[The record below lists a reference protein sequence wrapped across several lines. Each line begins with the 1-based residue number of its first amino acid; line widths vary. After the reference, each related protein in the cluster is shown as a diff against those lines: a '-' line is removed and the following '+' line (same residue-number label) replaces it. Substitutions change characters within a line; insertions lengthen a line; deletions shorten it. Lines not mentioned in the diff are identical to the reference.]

1 MAMIATAAA
10 APATSAPMMAGKPEA
25 QEDAG
30 SGFTDLMHKMSR
42 KDDRPGNSNGQEPAL
57 AGPDA
62 SAGETAGAG
71 METAGDAAAPDL
83 LTGLFE
89 LPAQTANG
97 EPANAQSA
105 VAQPVATQQTSA
117 AALIAALTQSAGVQ
131 VAQKAP
137 ASSGTQGLPGPAAQ
151 AGNPSGVVLAEG
163 LLSASIAGAQSGNT
177 GAQPVRQSLMP
188 SGPSLPSEASLA
200 GLDDEGLISRI
211 LKTAPSEGGE
221 VPDDAD
227 ALRLAAGMGKMKV
240 TREETHFAPSLR
252 LSPVEQVGT
261 AIASALGSAAQK
273 EASGTDGAAA
283 AAFRVRPDA
292 PAVKV
297 LEIQLQPMELGSVK
311 VTMKLTG
318 DAVDVVLTAS
328 NPDTAELLKQDRQ
341 LLDQMMRA
349 TGHKA
354 DSITI
359 QAAGDDRPAFQ
370 VTGAQPG
377 QGAQGQAG
385 GDGRGAMAQ
394 GQFGHAAGGERGG
407 QQQGGGQSPHGTEAT
422 VDGMEGRQ
430 HATADDGRSG
440 ALYL

>member
-1 MAMIATAAA
+1 MAMIAAAAA
-10 APATSAPMMAGKPEA
+10 APAASPAMTAGKPEA

-30 SGFTDLMHKMSR
+30 RGFTDLMQKMSR
-42 KDDRPGNSNGQEPAL
+42 KDGKPDQDSGQQA
-57 AGPDA
+57 A
-62 SAGETAGAG
+62 SADEAGGSATAQPASGAGA
-71 METAGDAAAPDL
+71 DAAAPDIL
-83 LTGLFE
+83 AGLFE
-89 LPAQTANG
+89 LPAPTAGGPTPGSHATGSQTA
-97 EPANAQSA
+97 A
-105 VAQPVATQQTSA
+105 AQPAATADGA
-117 AALIAALTQSAGVQ
+117 AALIAALAQPSPGV
-131 VAQKAP
+131 
-137 ASSGTQGLPGPAAQ
+137 AAQ
-151 AGNPSGVVLAEG
+151 TAPLPPAG
-163 LLSASIAGAQSGNT
+163 Q
-177 GAQPVRQSLMP
+177 AQPVVFPGAALTADLLPEVTAAAVQSGSSGLLPQGGQRTP
-188 SGPSLPSEASLA
+188 SGPVMPSEASLA

-211 LKTAPSEGGE
+211 LKTASSDGGE

-261 AIASALGSAAQK
+261 AIASALGSATRS
-273 EASGTDGAAA
+273 EAPASDSAA
-283 AAFRVRPDA
+283 AAFRIRPDA

-377 QGAQGQAG
+377 QGAQGQTG

-394 GQFGHAAGGERGG
+394 GQFGQAGGGERGA
-407 QQQGGGQSPHGTEAT
+407 QQQGGGQSGHGTEAA

-430 HATADDGRSG
+430 NATADDGRSG

>member
-10 APATSAPMMAGKPEA
+10 APAATPSLPASKAGTH
-25 QEDAG
+25 EDAG
-30 SGFTDLMHKMSR
+30 SGFTDLMHKMGR
-42 KDDRPGNSNGQEPAL
+42 KDDRPGNGSAQEPAP
-57 AGPDA
+57 AGADA
-62 SAGETAGAG
+62 SAGDAADAGLQ
-71 METAGDAAAPDL
+71 TAGDAAMPDL
-83 LTGLFE
+83 LSGLFE
-89 LPAQTANG
+89 LPAQPANG
-97 EPANAQSA
+97 APATAQSA
-105 VAQPVATQQTSA
+105 AAQTAAAQQSSA
-117 AALIAALTQSAGVQ
+117 GALIAALAQSAG
-131 VAQKAP
+131 AQPAQTLP
-137 ASSGTQGLPGPAAQ
+137 ASSAAQGLPGPAVQ
-151 AGNPSGVVLAEG
+151 TGNPSSAVLSQG
-163 LLSASIAGAQSGNT
+163 QLSASMAGTQSGIAGV
-177 GAQPVRQSLMP
+177 QPSRQPLM
-188 SGPSLPSEASLA
+188 SAGPSMPSEADLA

-394 GQFGHAAGGERGG
+394 GQFGQAAGGERGG
-407 QQQGGGQSPHGTEAT
+407 QQQGGGQSPHGTET
-422 VDGMEGRQ
+422 MVDGMEGRQ
-430 HATADDGRSG
+430 NATADDGRSG